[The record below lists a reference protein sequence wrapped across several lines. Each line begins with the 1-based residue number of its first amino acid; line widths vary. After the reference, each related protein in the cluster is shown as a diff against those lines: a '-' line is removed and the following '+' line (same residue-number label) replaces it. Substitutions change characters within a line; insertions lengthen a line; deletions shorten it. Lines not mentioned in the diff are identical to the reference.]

1 MAEGLK
7 AMPDTSQRWRL
18 AGMIAATVVWAVMA
32 AFGALACI
40 FSPLIFDRPGNIM
53 NPLAWLSL
61 LLLVTFWIVC
71 ILAPFGAWV
80 VFRRGQESL
89 AWAAMAA
96 PLAWLALL
104 AAVLQFV
111 PG

>member
-1 MAEGLK
+1 MIGATGLC
-7 AMPDTSQRWRL
+7 
-18 AGMIAATVVWAVMA
+18 AVMA
-32 AFGALACI
+32 AFGAVACI
-40 FSPLIFDRPGNIM
+40 FAPLIFDRPGNLT
-53 NPLAWLSL
+53 NPLAWFSL

-80 VFRRGQESL
+80 VYRRGQESL

-104 AAVLQFV
+104 MALLQFV